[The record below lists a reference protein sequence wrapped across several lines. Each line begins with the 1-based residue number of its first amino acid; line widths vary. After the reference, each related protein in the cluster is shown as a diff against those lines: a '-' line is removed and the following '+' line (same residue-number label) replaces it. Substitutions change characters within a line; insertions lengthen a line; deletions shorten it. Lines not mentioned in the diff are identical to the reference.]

1 MKSLRDIFIGIFFAG
16 AASLVLI
23 GAFSLA
29 LSEGISTSQK
39 NSNIAEIISTPIP
52 DLFISL
58 PSQPAPTQ
66 TSSPSIAPERT
77 TYFPTFTTN
86 TSTVINDECRSP
98 SGWIEYRV
106 QSKDNLFRISL
117 AYRVSIEKLQAA
129 NCMGNSI
136 LLITGQTIYVPNVI
150 TSTPLPSLT
159 FTVTPTIKQK
169 TSTPVPSKTLSPTL
183 TATYTPLASLTPTS
197 TITPSLTYTMALT
210 NTQTET
216 QTQTETD
223 TPTPLPFT
231 STPIPDK
238 Q

>member
-16 AASLVLI
+16 AASLILI

-29 LSEGISTSQK
+29 LSEGFSTSQQ
-39 NSNIAEIISTPIP
+39 NSNIAEIISTRIP

-66 TSSPSIAPERT
+66 TSSPSIAPEST
-77 TYFPTFTTN
+77 TYIPTFTTY
-86 TSTVINDECRSP
+86 TSTVTNDECHPP
-98 SGWIEYRV
+98 SDWIEYRV

-117 AYRVSIEKLQAA
+117 AYRVSIEELQVA
-129 NCMGNSI
+129 NCMENST
-136 LLITGQTIYVPNVI
+136 LLITGQTIHVPNVI

-159 FTVTPTIKQK
+159 FTILPIIKQK

-183 TATYTPLASLTPTS
+183 TATNTPLASLTPTS
-197 TITPSLTYTMALT
+197 TITPSLTYTLTLT
-210 NTQTET
+210 NTLTET
-216 QTQTETD
+216 QIPTETD
-223 TPTPLPFT
+223 TVTPQPFT